1 MDRPAYYIII
11 LLSFLLSS
19 CGQVGTITGGPVDE
33 SAPKPLLSQVD
44 PPVAS
49 LNVSPDKI
57 IIPFDEFIALNKP
70 AQNIAV
76 TPKDVSLD
84 YSISGKSLVLDRK
97 EGQWKENTT
106 YSISL
111 NRAVKDITESND
123 SIMLYVFSTGSFI
136 DSLSCSFYVFDAYS
150 RKSLSEIEVGLFL
163 DPLQDDTSDV
173 RPRYLNSTNKN
184 GKVSF
189 QYLKDSNYYAYAFND
204 ENKNSRLDPNENRG
218 RLNLSFQPVTSDSVL
233 DTLYLMPPV
242 IDEVRVLSNEFLS
255 PGIWSIGFNK
265 SIREVDSIEYL
276 GDNLLSYTW
285 NDKRDSLTFYLTNK
299 LSGNG
304 SFILKAKTSDTITKR
319 FFFKEEPEL
328 KFSNNLR
335 RNKLQFGDTLTL
347 TFNDVVEKIDTTNVM
362 CFMSIDSIQTQLYP
376 SFKIVDANMLKV
388 YGFDRSISNQV
399 SLSFLP
405 NSIRCLNLS
414 NKDTLSLVGQIGLK
428 KDLGSLIVELDTVVL
443 NSVLVIS
450 NEKGQEIARKVLVE
464 NKKVVFKNL
473 TPGKYTYSLLLD
485 ENNNG
490 QWDTGN
496 IFSGVEPEKILW
508 FQKSS
513 IVRANWDV
521 ESSLDISSKLN

>member
-1 MDRPAYYIII
+1 MDRPTYYIII
-11 LLSFLLSS
+11 LLSFFLSS
-19 CGQVGTITGGPVDE
+19 CGQVGTITGGQVDV
-33 SAPKPLLSQVD
+33 SAPKPLLSQVE

-49 LNVSPDKI
+49 INVSPNKI

-84 YSISGKSLVLDRK
+84 YSISGKSLILERK
-97 EGQWKENTT
+97 EGQWKKNTT

-150 RKSLSEIEVGLFL
+150 RKSLSDIEVGLFVS
-163 DPLQDDTSDV
+163 PLQDDTSDV
-173 RPRYLNSTNKN
+173 RPRYISTTNKN
-184 GKVSF
+184 GKASF
-189 QYLKDSNYYAYAFND
+189 EYLKDSNYYAYAFND
-204 ENKNSRLDPNENRG
+204 ENKNSRLDPNESRG
-218 RLNLSFQPVTSDSVL
+218 RLNLSFQPITLDSVL
-233 DTLYLMPPV
+233 DTIYLMPPV
-242 IDEVRVLSNEFLS
+242 IDDIRVLSNEFLS

-265 SIREVDSIEYL
+265 SISESHSIQYL
-276 GDNLLSYTW
+276 GDNLLSYNW
-285 NDKRDSLTFYLTNK
+285 NDQRDSLTFYLSNK

-304 SFILKAKTSDTITKR
+304 SFILKARTSDTITKR

-328 KFSNNLR
+328 KFSHNLR
-335 RNKLQFGDTLTL
+335 RNKLLFGDTLTL
-347 TFNDVVEKIDTTNVM
+347 TFNDVIEKIDTANVE
-362 CFMSIDSIQTQLYP
+362 CLMSIDSTQTKFYP

-388 YGFDRSISNQV
+388 YGFDRSNSNQV
-399 SLSFLP
+399 NLSFLP
-405 NSIRCLNLS
+405 NSIRCHNLS
-414 NKDTLSLVGQIGLK
+414 HKDTISLGGKIGLK
-428 KDLGSLIVELDTVVL
+428 KDLGSLIVELDTAVV
-443 NSVLVIS
+443 NSVLIIS
-450 NEKGQEIARKVLVE
+450 NEKGQEIARKALVE
-464 NKKVVFKNL
+464 NKEVVFKNL

-508 FQKSS
+508 FKKSS
-513 IVRANWDV
+513 RVRANWDV
-521 ESSLDISSKLN
+521 KSSLDISSKLN